1 MGIRVTNIIIY
12 KVSSPTP
19 SALAD
24 TQYPNTQCSDTLYP
38 NTQYPTPSVLTA
50 STPIAST
57 ATPSALADTQFS
69 NTQCSSWH
77 PVLQHPVI

>member
-24 TQYPNTQCSDTLYP
+24 TQYLNTQCSDTLYS
-38 NTQYPTPSVLTA
+38 NTQYPTPSVLT
-50 STPIAST
+50 AST